1 MEKLDRTTVSGGDQ
15 TPAYLV
21 ERGDK
26 MYHLDL
32 VMWDDRVVAGN
43 IIKCQVES
51 VIPTSAN
58 RVQHVIVRPIYD
70 KKLQDRRIFTSNYML
85 FLTKQEVK
93 EYLYK
98 RLLHTQEYL
107 QDILNMVSDS
117 ITDLD
122 MDDELIEQT

>member
-21 ERGDK
+21 ERGDR

-32 VMWDDRVVAGN
+32 VKWDDHIVAGN
-43 IIKCQVES
+43 IIKCQVE
-51 VIPTSAN
+51 VVTPTSSN
-58 RVQHVIVRPIYD
+58 RVQYVTVRPIYD
-70 KKLQDRRIFTSNYML
+70 KKLQDERIFTSNYML
-85 FLTKQEVK
+85 FLTKQEAK

-107 QDILNMVSDS
+107 RDILDMVSDS

-122 MDDELIEQT
+122 MDDELMQ